1 MLNDVLSKIFK
12 EFLSHKNTL
21 FGGEGFLF
29 IDDCNTKTVSET
41 VLVEFTEELQVCK
54 LFIFIII
61 LN

>member
-1 MLNDVLSKIFK
+1 MLNDVFSKIFK

-29 IDDCNTKTVSET
+29 IGDYTKTVSET